1 MEMGFDRNREQ
12 FMKRKDRMSVYR
24 MWGLICGVC
33 LVAAAVCAGC
43 GAGNNILD
51 GPGMER
57 SYTQIT
63 QEKAKEM
70 MEQDDGHI
78 VVDVRRQEEY
88 EEGHIPSAICIPN
101 ESIGTKQPAN
111 LPDLDQIILVY
122 CRSGRRSKE
131 AAQKL
136 FDMGYANVY
145 EFGGIL
151 YWTGEVVTE
160 MAGTFG
166 TPAPVLVVDIGSK
179 RFYANL
185 EDNAS
190 AEAFVE
196 KLSPAA
202 ITVEM
207 QDYGNFEKVG
217 TLPWEL
223 PRTDEQITTIPGD
236 IILYQGNQITL
247 YYDEN
252 TWNFTKLANIEG
264 VTKEELLRVLG
275 DGTVEATLSLEWS
288 E

>member
-1 MEMGFDRNREQ
+1 
-12 FMKRKDRMSVYR
+12 
-24 MWGLICGVC
+24 
-33 LVAAAVCAGC
+33 
-43 GAGNNILD
+43 
-51 GPGMER
+51 
-57 SYTQIT
+57 
-63 QEKAKEM
+63 
-70 MEQDDGHI
+70 
-78 VVDVRRQEEY
+78 
-88 EEGHIPSAICIPN
+88 
-101 ESIGTKQPAN
+101 
-111 LPDLDQIILVY
+111 
-122 CRSGRRSKE
+122 
-131 AAQKL
+131 
-136 FDMGYANVY
+136 
-145 EFGGIL
+145 
-151 YWTGEVVTE
+151 

-223 PRTDEQITTIPGD
+223 PRTDVQITTIPGD